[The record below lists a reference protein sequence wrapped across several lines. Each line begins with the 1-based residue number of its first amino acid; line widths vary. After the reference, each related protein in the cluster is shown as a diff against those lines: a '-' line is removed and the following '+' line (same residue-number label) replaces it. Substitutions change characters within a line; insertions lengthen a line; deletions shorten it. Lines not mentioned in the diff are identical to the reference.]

1 MHKSDRKTQAK
12 IRTSRFTFENS
23 GKQQRLTT
31 FKLMILFTGVLF
43 HSFIHRQQFYISFI
57 FLSVFEPLKRKHF
70 TISHF
75 TRFLLFGWFCALCF
89 FSEFRFVLFLAFI
102 ISLFLYFFLSFFMFH
117 LPEFEHKRNIIYTIT
132 KLQSTTDLILC
143 DLIHWYSTCKA
154 MRGNVRCVL
163 YHVPCTVYSVHG
175 MRSERHSVYHTVAH
189 NSHLC
194 K

>member
-12 IRTSRFTFENS
+12 IRASRFTFENS

-31 FKLMILFTGVLF
+31 FELMILFTGVLF

-75 TRFLLFGWFCALCF
+75 TRFLLYLDG
-89 FSEFRFVLFLAFI
+89 FVLCAFFRNFGLFYFWRL
-102 ISLFLYFFLSFFMFH
+102 SFLYFFLSFFMFH